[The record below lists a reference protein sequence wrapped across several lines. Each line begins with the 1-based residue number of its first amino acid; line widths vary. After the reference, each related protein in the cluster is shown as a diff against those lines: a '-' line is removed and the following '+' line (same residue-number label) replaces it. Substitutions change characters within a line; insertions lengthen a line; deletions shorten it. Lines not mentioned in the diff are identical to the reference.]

1 MFQMLTLRSCVV
13 CHPVAGLTPEGVH
26 QAFHAQLMLHSQIAR
41 QAGVPLSSLSDEQL
55 PSLPEA
61 LAGHARHMWLAS
73 AVDVHVSKLQTDVS
87 GALAVAG
94 IPNTIEW
101 LTDDGLFSID
111 IAFEVGSR
119 GGCVGRNLHDA
130 PTCAVCGSASRSFS
144 ARQMCGQKVS
154 ASFVWVQCMC
164 GQKVSASFVWV
175 QVRSIGLVHILRV
188 PNGGHKTC

>member
-1 MFQMLTLRSCVV
+1 
-13 CHPVAGLTPEGVH
+13 VH

-41 QAGVPLSSLSDEQL
+41 QAGVPLSSLSADQL

-111 IAFEVGSR
+111 IAFEVGLR
-119 GGCVGRNLHDA
+119 GRIIPCGLHEA
-130 PTCAVCGSASRSFS
+130 LACTAFGIFSASG
-144 ARQMCGQKVS
+144 M
-154 ASFVWVQCMC
+154 
-164 GQKVSASFVWV
+164 
-175 QVRSIGLVHILRV
+175 
-188 PNGGHKTC
+188 